1 MTSPHYEPITDWSR
15 EGRARLV
22 AQRVDEIRA
31 FLLVAFRRFYDH
43 RELEPFGFRGEDPLG
58 EAVEWSIARFAS
70 GELDPRHCT
79 PTFRI
84 FTEVQFWL
92 AQKVGKRAYNRIMW
106 TRAEVPCADPP
117 DVPREPSDEPLR
129 SEEIRDEMHRHLAR
143 SLQQLAART
152 CADLVGYWLSGTVR
166 LRSTWFG
173 WGATIAIENASASK
187 KQRSFHMYDAL
198 FRFQCLHQELVPE
211 ADGSAPIA
219 AVRESMFRPCEN
231 RPPYRRPDEEVA
243 PLLPAAR
250 ITGPRS
256 VGKLR
261 RAGLAALL
269 ARLLAFVDQVGKN
282 EHGTLERVFVRRS
295 LSTTTAYALDLERQ
309 DDLLRRLKS
318 LPPAESLVS
327 EEL

>member
-15 EGRARLV
+15 EGRTRLV
-22 AQRVDEIRA
+22 EQRGAEIRA
-31 FLLVAFRRFYDH
+31 LLEIAFVKFYDH
-43 RELEPFGFRGEDPLG
+43 RDLEPFGFRGEDPLG
-58 EAVEWSIARFAS
+58 EAVEWSVERFAS

-92 AQKVGKRAYNRIMW
+92 AQKVGKRAYKRIMW
-106 TRAEVPCADPP
+106 TRAEVPFTDPP
-117 DVPREPSDEPLR
+117 DVPREPGELVRAEGILDEIHER
-129 SEEIRDEMHRHLAR
+129 LAR

-152 CADLVGYWLSGTVR
+152 CADLVGYWLSGT
-166 LRSTWFG
+166 LRQRSAWFG
-173 WGATIAIENASASK
+173 WAATTAIENTSASK
-187 KQRSFHMYDAL
+187 KQRSFHMHDAL
-198 FRFQCLHQELVPE
+198 FRFQCLHQELVPD
-211 ADGSAPIA
+211 ADGSALIA
-219 AVRESMFRPCEN
+219 VVRESMFRPCEN

-243 PLLPAAR
+243 PLLPAAH

-261 RAGLAALL
+261 RAGLATLLTQLL
-269 ARLLAFVDQVGKN
+269 ALVEQIANN
-282 EHGTLERVFVRRS
+282 EHGTLERVFLRTS
-295 LSTTTAYALDLERQ
+295 LSATTAHALDLERR
-309 DDLLRRLKS
+309 DDLLRRLKA